1 MSGQDNIL
9 ETEALR
15 MRQLAQLQL
24 LIMPFLVA
32 LIVATWLPQDAT
44 MPALLAIVV
53 ALVALAFYRFAF
65 IGFPKPGTHSGLMTE
80 LADGYRTLG
89 RNGWLIALI
98 MLAGLALQTNHLLD
112 VLQSGIASHRLPAD
126 QFPRVGALDPA
137 LAALLWFGLA
147 VSFAWP
153 VVWFRSDKNR
163 TLQTGSAPVSRAAAL
178 KFGYLVTVALLGA
191 GFVAVWMGMAEPLH
205 FLLWAMLAAAA
216 APVLLFVALEARA
229 G

>member
-9 ETEALR
+9 ENEAQRL
-15 MRQLAQLQL
+15 RQLAQLQL
-24 LIMPFLVA
+24 LIMPFLAA
-32 LIVATWLPQDAT
+32 LVVATWLPQDAT
-44 MPALLAIVV
+44 MPALLVIVV
-53 ALVALAFYRFAF
+53 AFVALAGYRFIV
-65 IGFPKPGTHSGLMTE
+65 IGFPKPGTGLVTE

-89 RNGWLIALI
+89 HNGWLIALI

-147 VSFAWP
+147 GSFAWP

-205 FLLWAMLAAAA
+205 FLLWAMLAAVA
-216 APVLLFVALEARA
+216 APVLLYVALETRA